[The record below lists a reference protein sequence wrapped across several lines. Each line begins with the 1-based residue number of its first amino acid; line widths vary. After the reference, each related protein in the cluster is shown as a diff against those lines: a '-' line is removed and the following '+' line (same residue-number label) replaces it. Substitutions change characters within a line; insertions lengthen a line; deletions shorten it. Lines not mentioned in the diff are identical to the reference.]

1 MLAALL
7 PIEHPRCVRCLTRMR
22 LAHTVPGAG
31 RSEKR
36 MFECA
41 TCGATEVKYVADP
54 LGSDELNRLTHNIRP
69 PA

>member
-7 PIEHPRCVRCLTRMR
+7 PIECPRCVRCLTRMR
-22 LAHTVPGAG
+22 LANVVSGAD

-36 MFECA
+36 TFECA
-41 TCGATEVKYVADP
+41 KCNATEIRFVADP
-54 LGSDELNRLTHNIRP
+54 LDSEELNRLTDNIRP